1 MDAHER
7 ATAMARLRQIAIEL
21 EFPKLKQSQAAA
33 LELERAK
40 LQRALAQDAL
50 DKSHTDS
57 AAPG

>member
-7 ATAMARLRQIAIEL
+7 ATAMARLSQITIEL
-21 EFPKLKQSQAAA
+21 EFPKLKQSQSAA

-40 LQRALAQDAL
+40 LQSALAQDAV
-50 DKSHTDS
+50 DKSHIDG